1 MYMSIY
7 SLTIPTTDPQAV
19 VALCNVGTLLMQLM
33 SPVLANLHCGSYNY
47 IIDLANLSS
56 YTYLLQNISFNVNLL
71 MKLGPMQFALAE

>member
-33 SPVLANLHCGSYNY
+33 SPVLANLHCGS
-47 IIDLANLSS
+47 
-56 YTYLLQNISFNVNLL
+56 
-71 MKLGPMQFALAE
+71 